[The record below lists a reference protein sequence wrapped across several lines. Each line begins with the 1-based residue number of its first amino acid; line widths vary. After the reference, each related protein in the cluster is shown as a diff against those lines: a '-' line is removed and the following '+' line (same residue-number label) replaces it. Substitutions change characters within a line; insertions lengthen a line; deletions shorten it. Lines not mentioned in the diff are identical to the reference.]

1 MHGVKTVVNLRKL
14 IPMRDILVDLHISL
28 QVICSRGR
36 RKESGLLL
44 ASHHNSDGVGI
55 LTLDNTGQ
63 LCAPFHSAKC
73 STTPNAPSDQLETT
87 TMFNKTDATQF
98 FFFSKS

>member
-1 MHGVKTVVNLRKL
+1 MHGVKTVVNLREL

-44 ASHHNSDGVGI
+44 A
-55 LTLDNTGQ
+55 
-63 LCAPFHSAKC
+63 
-73 STTPNAPSDQLETT
+73 
-87 TMFNKTDATQF
+87 
-98 FFFSKS
+98 